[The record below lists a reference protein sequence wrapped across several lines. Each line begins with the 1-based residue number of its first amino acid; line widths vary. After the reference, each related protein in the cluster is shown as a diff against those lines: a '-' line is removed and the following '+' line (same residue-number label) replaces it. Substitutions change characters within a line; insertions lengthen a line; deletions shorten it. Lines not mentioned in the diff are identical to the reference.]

1 MLEPW
6 RTMTTLFGSDRDMIV
21 AAEDAHAGGDETSIR
36 AALRITMVFITVVL
50 LLVWAGIA
58 DAGQLS
64 NSDVRVSAP
73 GGAPGSSP
81 TLR

>member
-1 MLEPW
+1 
-6 RTMTTLFGSDRDMIV
+6 MTTLFGNNHDVI
-21 AAEDAHAGGDETSIR
+21 AAAQDADAGGDEASIR
-36 AALRITMVFITVVL
+36 EALRVTMLFVAVVL

-58 DAGQLS
+58 NAGQFP
-64 NSDVRVSAP
+64 NSATRVGVP